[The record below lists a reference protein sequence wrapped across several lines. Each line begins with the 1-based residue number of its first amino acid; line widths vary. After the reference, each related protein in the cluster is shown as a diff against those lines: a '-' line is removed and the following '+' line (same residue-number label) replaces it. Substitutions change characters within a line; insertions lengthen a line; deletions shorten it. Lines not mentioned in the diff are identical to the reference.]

1 MLVTKM
7 RHTNQIVEIQVQLK
21 HETNMMKTHQLNFK
35 LILRLKQII

>member
-21 HETNMMKTHQLNFK
+21 HETNMMKTNMNSAMNS
-35 LILRLKQII
+35 ILHFE